1 MRKKSP
7 PETGSDLSCRFLF
20 VFALLVCNTTRSFA
34 SRLTGCLAFATAAV
48 FNTCSQITG
57 IQCLNVFHV
66 YHPFAFT
73 DVFSFKTY
81 LFVFYHKKCRVSSL
95 NQKNVTSFL
104 KTHTNPSI
112 FCKSALDID
121 AVFLHIK
128 SLCQYF
134 FRNPFPWC
142 NKRNSRWIRPKKICR
157 NFSKTVL

>member
-66 YHPFAFT
+66 YHHFAFT

-95 NQKNVTSFL
+95 NQKMSHHSLWVCQTYVTPSLINSF
-104 KTHTNPSI
+104 
-112 FCKSALDID
+112 
-121 AVFLHIK
+121 
-128 SLCQYF
+128 
-134 FRNPFPWC
+134 R
-142 NKRNSRWIRPKKICR
+142 
-157 NFSKTVL
+157 TVCGDFQPRGLIGNRL